1 MAKIQM
7 TDSGR
12 LSQEREPA
20 LLSRLRA
27 RDESAL
33 AELYDQLAPWVLG
46 LAYRILRDDDEAAE
60 VVSDVFVHVWTRIH
74 QHDAAR
80 GGLTPWIMS
89 IARNR
94 ALDLLRRR
102 RRWWRRTERA
112 GALEPNAV
120 DPESDVEYAV
130 PGWPVHR
137 AVHAALAELPV
148 EQRRLVQLAYFEG
161 LSHSE
166 IAQRTGEPLGTVKTR
181 LRVAQRH
188 LAERLAHLR
197 DWIA

>member
-1 MAKIQM
+1 MNKIQE
-7 TDSGR
+7 TNSGR
-12 LSQEREPA
+12 LSQERQLN
-20 LLSRLRA
+20 LLTRLRA

-33 AELYDQLAPWVLG
+33 GELYDLLAPWVLG
-46 LAYRILRDDDEAAE
+46 LAYRILHDDDEAAE
-60 VVSDVFVHVWTRIH
+60 VVSDVFVHVWTRIE
-74 QHDAAR
+74 QHDAQR
-80 GGLTPWIMS
+80 GGLTPWVLS

-112 GALEPNAV
+112 GALEPAVV

-137 AVHAALAELPV
+137 AVHAALAELPE
-148 EQRRLVQLAYFEG
+148 EQGRLVQLAYFEG

-166 IAQRTGEPLGTVKTR
+166 IARRTGEPLGTIKTR
-181 LRVAQRH
+181 LRMAQRH

-197 DWIA
+197 DWIE

>member
-1 MAKIQM
+1 M

-12 LSQEREPA
+12 LSQERQHE
-20 LLSRLRA
+20 LLARLRA

-46 LAYRILRDDDEAAE
+46 VAHRILHDDDEAEE
-60 VVSDVFVHVWTRIH
+60 VMSDVFVHVWTRIE
-74 QHDAAR
+74 QHDAQR

-102 RRWWRRTERA
+102 RRWWGRTERA
-112 GALEPNAV
+112 AALEPVAV

-137 AVHAALAELPV
+137 AVHAALNELPV
-148 EQRRLVQLAYFEG
+148 EQRRLVLLAYFEG

-166 IAQRTGEPLGTVKTR
+166 IAHRTGEPLGTIKTR
-181 LRVAQRH
+181 LRMAQRH
-188 LAERLAHLR
+188 LAERLGHLR
-197 DWIA
+197 DWLE

>member
-1 MAKIQM
+1 M

-12 LSQEREPA
+12 LSQERQHA
-20 LLSRLRA
+20 LLARLRA
-27 RDESAL
+27 RDETAL

-46 LAYRILRDDDEAAE
+46 LAFRILHDDDEAAE
-60 VVSDVFVHVWTRIH
+60 VMSDVFVHVWSRIE
-74 QHDAAR
+74 QHDARR
-80 GGLTPWIMS
+80 GALTPWVLS

-112 GALEPNAV
+112 GALEPTSV
-120 DPESDVEYAV
+120 DPDTDVEYAV

-137 AVHAALAELPV
+137 AVHTALGELPV
-148 EQRRLVQLAYFEG
+148 EQRRLVELAYFEG

-166 IAQRTGEPLGTVKTR
+166 IAQRTGEPLGTIKTR
-181 LRVAQRH
+181 LRMAQRR

-197 DWIA
+197 DWIE